1 MVQERQEDKR
11 ILKSCMCFLELKQK
25 FLFQLVPISSKY
37 RQGKKA
43 NILSQ
48 PIPFFPKKK
57 VQFTF
62 QITNKQ
68 QQTKTPTINPKGKNV
83 WRDKCHINNDFLMS
97 RFTNP
102 IWFPKSPQT
111 SHCSRG
117 PAQGSGKK
125 CDTVNR
131 GRRQAASTKGPLRQ
145 GEGRTRA
152 QGHPWSLKGPHT
164 PRGGFFFPNRP

>member
-1 MVQERQEDKR
+1 M
-11 ILKSCMCFLELKQK
+11 
-25 FLFQLVPISSKY
+25 
-37 RQGKKA
+37 
-43 NILSQ
+43 
-48 PIPFFPKKK
+48 
-57 VQFTF
+57 QFTL

-125 CDTVNR
+125 YDTVNR

-164 PRGGFFFPNRP
+164 PRGGFFFPNRPWHDPWDIKKKFPPPLQSKMDFQANFPRDFWVCKTTPHLALNYNFGNTWIR